1 MSRKKIIW
9 TTVLLAIAAIAIFC
23 YKEYTR
29 TNQDMANARADLNLS
44 AAELIHDYESDD
56 STANKK
62 YNGKVIEVKGLVKR
76 IEKDEKGYFTVVLG
90 DSSISSVR
98 CSMDTTHQ
106 NDAASLTEG
115 SSVIIRGA
123 CTGFNKDETGLVG
136 SDVILNRCA
145 IINTKK

>member
-1 MSRKKIIW
+1 MSRKRIIW
-9 TTVLLAIAAIAIFC
+9 TTVLLAIAAGAIFC

-29 TNQDMANARADLNLS
+29 TNQDMANARADLNLT
-44 AAELIHDYESDD
+44 AAELIRDYQSND
-56 STANKK
+56 SNANKK
-62 YNGKVIEVKGLVKR
+62 YNGKVIEVKGSVKR

-98 CSMDTTHQ
+98 CSMDTIHQ

-115 SSVIIRGA
+115 SSAIIRGA